1 MQRHLPLPV
10 RLRHRR
16 PSRLLLRPPS
26 VNRHSQ
32 GISLTLEREKGRKLT
47 SATFPPHRRH
57 PIFCPQVHHRTFSHH
72 GKRNKRPFCW
82 SVLLLFL
89 CTFSLHAT
97 NRRVGKLDN
106 LSWSPYFDLG
116 QNSSIY
122 SSLTQYPDFSPV
134 GALYSNEGYLGT
146 GTLVAPSVVVTAA
159 HLFRNSFSSPT
170 PDPSS
175 WEFILHSP
183 FTEASAKQRFEISQ
197 INLHPGWEARLPE
210 LNGKGDGDM
219 LGVDLAIV
227 ILKKEVTGV
236 YPAKLP
242 VGGTEPLGEKVVVGG
257 FGNLVDGASG
267 AEAVQNQRRVGGLN
281 TLDRVVLQVDKPN
294 VPTEYLGG
302 LLAIDFDSPQLDANT
317 LGSGK
322 PLVDNLSS
330 GNSDPN
336 PVELEASTAVG
347 DSGGPAFMQI
357 GNAWRIIGTVS
368 YGTSDSTYG
377 DVTVFTRL
385 ASHESWI
392 AGYLPSWKQARKT
405 GVEGWLESDWFGYF
419 LPLPSKWNFHP
430 SHGWVYSSG
439 ENDES
444 FWAWQEN
451 LGWWWSDL
459 TVYPFIYSSER
470 MNWLYFDALKS
481 TPQEAV
487 FYDYGMGDWVRVP

>member
-1 MQRHLPLPV
+1 M
-10 RLRHRR
+10 
-16 PSRLLLRPPS
+16 
-26 VNRHSQ
+26 
-32 GISLTLEREKGRKLT
+32 GRKLT
-47 SATFPPHRRH
+47 SATFRPHHRH

-72 GKRNKRPFCW
+72 GKWNKRPFRR
-82 SVLLLFL
+82 SVLLFVVLS
-89 CTFSLHAT
+89 TFSLHAT
-97 NRRVGKLDN
+97 DRRVGKLDN

-122 SSLTQYPDFSPV
+122 SSLSQYPDFSAV

-159 HLFRNSFSSPT
+159 HLFRNSFSSPP

-183 FTEASAKQRFEISQ
+183 FTEASAKQRFEVSQ

-227 ILKKEVTGV
+227 ILRKEVSGV

-242 VGGTEPLGEKVVVGG
+242 LGGTEPLGEKVVVGG

-267 AEAVQNQRRVGGLN
+267 AESFQNQRRVGGFN
-281 TLDRVVLQVDKPN
+281 TLDRVVLRVDEPN

-322 PLVDNLSS
+322 TLVDNLSS
-330 GNSDPN
+330 GNSDPS

-347 DSGGPAFMQI
+347 DSGGPAFMKI

-405 GVEGWLESDWFGYF
+405 GMEGWLQSDWFGYF

-430 SHGWVYSSG
+430 SHGWVYSFG

-459 TVYPFIYSSER
+459 SVYPFIYSSKR
-470 MNWLYFDALKS
+470 MNWLYFDISKS
-481 TPQEAV
+481 TPREAV
-487 FYDYGMGDWVRVP
+487 FYDYGTGNWVRVP

>member
-1 MQRHLPLPV
+1 M
-10 RLRHRR
+10 
-16 PSRLLLRPPS
+16 
-26 VNRHSQ
+26 
-32 GISLTLEREKGRKLT
+32 
-47 SATFPPHRRH
+47 
-57 PIFCPQVHHRTFSHH
+57 HHRIFSHH
-72 GKRNKRPFCW
+72 GKRNKRPFRRA
-82 SVLLLFL
+82 VLLLVF
-89 CTFSLHAT
+89 CTFSLQAT

-134 GALYSNEGYLGT
+134 GALYSSEGYLGT

-227 ILKKEVTGV
+227 ILKKEVSGV

-242 VGGTEPLGEKVVVGG
+242 VGGSEPLGEKVVVGG

-322 PLVDNLSS
+322 PPVDNLSS

-392 AGYLPSWKQARKT
+392 AGFLPSWKQARKT
-405 GVEGWLESDWFGYF
+405 GMEGWLQSDWFGYF

-459 TVYPFIYSSER
+459 AVYPFIYSSER

-481 TPQEAV
+481 TPREAV

>member
-1 MQRHLPLPV
+1 M
-10 RLRHRR
+10 
-16 PSRLLLRPPS
+16 
-26 VNRHSQ
+26 
-32 GISLTLEREKGRKLT
+32 
-47 SATFPPHRRH
+47 
-57 PIFCPQVHHRTFSHH
+57 HHRIFSHH
-72 GKRNKRPFCW
+72 GKRNKRPFHRAF
-82 SVLLLFL
+82 LLLVF
-89 CTFSLHAT
+89 CTFSLQAT

-116 QNSSIY
+116 QNSSTY
-122 SSLTQYPDFSPV
+122 SSPTQYPDFSPV

-175 WEFILHSP
+175 WEFILHTP

-227 ILKKEVTGV
+227 ILKKEVSGV

-242 VGGTEPLGEKVVVGG
+242 VGGSEPLGEKVVVGG

-322 PLVDNLSS
+322 PPVDNLSS

-405 GVEGWLESDWFGYF
+405 GMEGWLQSDWFGYF

-459 TVYPFIYSSER
+459 SVYPFIYSSKR
-470 MNWLYFDALKS
+470 MNWLYFDISKS
-481 TPQEAV
+481 TPREAV

>member
-1 MQRHLPLPV
+1 M
-10 RLRHRR
+10 
-16 PSRLLLRPPS
+16 
-26 VNRHSQ
+26 
-32 GISLTLEREKGRKLT
+32 
-47 SATFPPHRRH
+47 
-57 PIFCPQVHHRTFSHH
+57 HHRTFSHH
-72 GKRNKRPFCW
+72 GKRNKRTFCW
-82 SVLLLFL
+82 AVLLLGL

-116 QNSSIY
+116 QNASIY
-122 SSLTQYPDFSPV
+122 SSVTQYPDFSPV

-170 PDPSS
+170 PDPST
-175 WEFILHSP
+175 WEFILHTP

-227 ILKKEVTGV
+227 ILKKEVSGV

-242 VGGTEPLGEKVVVGG
+242 VGGSEPLGEKVVVGG

-322 PLVDNLSS
+322 SPVDNLSS
-330 GNSDPN
+330 GDSDPN
-336 PVELEASTAVG
+336 PVDLEASTAVG
-347 DSGGPAFMQI
+347 DSGGPAFMKI

-385 ASHESWI
+385 ASHESWL

-451 LGWWWSDL
+451 LGWWWTDL
-459 TVYPFIYSSER
+459 AVYPFIYSSER

-481 TPQEAV
+481 TPVEAV